1 MANLPYTMPPA
12 IFRGCPLPD
21 LTNEAHSQWV
31 FTHRGV
37 FDIPAT
43 ARITET
49 VSEDYERYS
58 LISSLFLIACV
69 VVIHL

>member
-1 MANLPYTMPPA
+1 MPPVV
-12 IFRGCPLPD
+12 RGAPLPD
-21 LTNEAHSQWV
+21 LTNESHSQWV

-58 LISSLFLIACV
+58 LIRSLFFIACV

>member
-1 MANLPYTMPPA
+1 MPPVV
-12 IFRGCPLPD
+12 RGSPLPD

-43 ARITET
+43 ARITES

-58 LISSLFLIACV
+58 LIHSLLFIACV
-69 VVIHL
+69 VVTHL

>member
-1 MANLPYTMPPA
+1 MPP
-12 IFRGCPLPD
+12 IFRGSQLPD
-21 LTNEAHSQWV
+21 LTHESHSQWV

-49 VSEDYERYS
+49 VSEDYERYYLS
-58 LISSLFLIACV
+58 LSIFFIACV
-69 VVIHL
+69 VVIRL

>member
-1 MANLPYTMPPA
+1 MANLPYAMPPA
-12 IFRGCPLPD
+12 IFRGSPLPE
-21 LTNEAHSQWV
+21 LTHESHSQWV

-43 ARITET
+43 ARITES

-58 LISSLFLIACV
+58 SISSLFFIACV

>member
-1 MANLPYTMPPA
+1 MANLPYAIPPA
-12 IFRGCPLPD
+12 IFRDSPLPV

-43 ARITET
+43 ARITES

-58 LISSLFLIACV
+58 LISSFSFIPCV